1 MVCYNLKER
10 KMVKIKKILVI
21 EDDPEEREVLIQA
34 LKKSGYIVYGAQTG
48 EEGLD
53 IFRKVKPDLVLLDV
67 VLPGIDGWE
76 VLRRIKA
83 GPLSK
88 RTPVVMVTAKS
99 SDTDKVTG
107 YEIGADFYI
116 TKPYNIMKI
125 LPIIRDIVSEK

>member
-1 MVCYNLKER
+1 MVE
-10 KMVKIKKILVI
+10 IKKILVI
-21 EDDPEEREVLIQA
+21 EDDPEERAVLVQA
-34 LKKSGYIVYGAQTG
+34 LKKSRYLAYGAQTG

-53 IFRKVKPDLVLLDV
+53 MFKKIKPDLVLLDV

-76 VLRRIKA
+76 VLRRIKS

-99 SDTDKVTG
+99 EDTDKVAG

-116 TKPYNIMKI
+116 TKPYNITKI
-125 LPIIRDIVSEK
+125 LPIIRDIVSKK